1 VNPAFAAGYDLSQL
15 SSGTDTT
22 VNDSLSHSSSGG
34 SGEHAAG
41 TGDQLRRKANRLVN
55 NAVVFLR
62 KQTADSDALSLAS
75 LVNQVRAT
83 GWVNAMNTALVQEGD
98 SHLRVCPRC
107 KQLLERRDTAM
118 DLRQS
123 PPVFVQFY
131 DRLRIQIDELR
142 GVYPSYCRMADSLKF
157 VHVQIL
163 CPLHSSLLCSA
174 GESMY
179 TLMDA
184 KQLKL
189 KVLRMQEQIDQIRLV
204 ACIRS

>member
-1 VNPAFAAGYDLSQL
+1 
-15 SSGTDTT
+15 
-22 VNDSLSHSSSGG
+22 
-34 SGEHAAG
+34 
-41 TGDQLRRKANRLVN
+41 
-55 NAVVFLR
+55 
-62 KQTADSDALSLAS
+62 
-75 LVNQVRAT
+75 
-83 GWVNAMNTALVQEGD
+83 MNTARVQEGD
-98 SHLRVCPRC
+98 SQLRVCPRC

-131 DRLRIQIDELR
+131 DRLRLQIDELR

-157 VHVQIL
+157 VNYFAHFTCL
-163 CPLHSSLLCSA
+163 PLCSA

-204 ACIRS
+204 RAYGYN